1 MALRALSRKCM
12 GGAFLAVSAFSPWHP
27 RQLSS
32 TSGASRWKDPDCL
45 IMTYGPLNDVERST
59 SFEAGR
65 GLIFPPHWL
74 VSLILFALSIPENL
88 I

>member
-1 MALRALSRKCM
+1 
-12 GGAFLAVSAFSPWHP
+12 
-27 RQLSS
+27 
-32 TSGASRWKDPDCL
+32 
-45 IMTYGPLNDVERST
+45 MTYVPLNDVERST